1 MSKLCIRAF
10 FSIPSPA
17 AFTAFLKNILA
28 KFYAV
33 FIPNVYIVL
42 KLSPRPASRELSIG
56 CGGEDLNQ
64 ILKAFEPY
72 LEQGWEGVGH
82 FGGERKTKD
91 FVQIDASELEEIQK
105 ISSVVKIEYYH
116 THITR

>member
-72 LEQGWEGVGH
+72 LEQGWNTL
-82 FGGERKTKD
+82 GGKGKPKTLYKLMLL
-91 FVQIDASELEEIQK
+91 SLK
-105 ISSVVKIEYYH
+105 KSKRSVLL
-116 THITR
+116 

>member
-72 LEQGWEGVGH
+72 LEQGWEGRDTL
-82 FGGERKTKD
+82 GGKENQRLL
-91 FVQIDASELEEIQK
+91 QIDASELEEIQK
-105 ISSVVKIEYYH
+105 IRSVVKIEYYH

>member
-17 AFTAFLKNILA
+17 AFTAFPKNILA

-42 KLSPRPASRELSIG
+42 KLSPQSRPASRELSIG
-56 CGGEDLNQ
+56 CGLNQ

-72 LEQGWEGVGH
+72 LEQGCEGWDTL
-82 FGGERKTKD
+82 GGKGKPKTLYKLMLLGLKK
-91 FVQIDASELEEIQK
+91 SK
-105 ISSVVKIEYYH
+105 RSVLL
-116 THITR
+116 

>member
-1 MSKLCIRAF
+1 M
-10 FSIPSPA
+10 
-17 AFTAFLKNILA
+17 
-28 KFYAV
+28 
-33 FIPNVYIVL
+33 
-42 KLSPRPASRELSIG
+42 G
-56 CGGEDLNQ
+56 
-64 ILKAFEPY
+64 
-72 LEQGWEGVGH
+72 GVGH

>member
-42 KLSPRPASRELSIG
+42 KLSPTSRPASRELSIG

-72 LEQGWEGVGH
+72 LEQGWEGWDTL
-82 FGGERKTKD
+82 GGKGKPKTLYKLMLL
-91 FVQIDASELEEIQK
+91 SLK
-105 ISSVVKIEYYH
+105 KSKRSVLL
-116 THITR
+116 